1 MSSTAEKSQRGKLL
15 FTPGPLTTSITV
27 KQAMLKDYG
36 SRDSHFIQMVKDIR
50 SGLLAFAGVR
60 KEDGYETVL
69 MQGSGT
75 FGIESV
81 ISSAIPAD
89 GKLLVIINGV
99 YGERI
104 AKMANIHRIK
114 TNTLVFEEN
123 TWPNED
129 LVRKELQSGGYTHV
143 AIIHSETTS
152 GIINPLEPFGK
163 LAREFNCT
171 FIVDAMSSF
180 GGVPIDFEKSKID
193 FLVSSSNKCIEGVPG
208 FAFAIC
214 KKELLLKCEHQAR
227 TLSLDLYAQWKG
239 LENDGQFR
247 FTPPTHSLA
256 AFHQAM
262 LELKAEGGIQAR
274 AKRYFNN
281 YQLLRNGMREM
292 GFKEY
297 LSDDK
302 QGYIISTYLYPESKA
317 FDFKTFYQKLN
328 DKDFIIYPGKLTKAA
343 CFRIGNI
350 GQLFAEDITALL
362 HAIAEVKS
370 EMKF

>member
-1 MSSTAEKSQRGKLL
+1 MSTAADKLQRGKLL
-15 FTPGPLTTSITV
+15 FTPGPLTTSLTV

-36 SRDSHFIQMVKDIR
+36 SRDIHFIQIVKDIR
-50 SGLLAFAGVR
+50 NGLLELAGVK
-60 KEDGYETVL
+60 KEEYETVIV
-69 MQGSGT
+69 QGSGT

-81 ISSAIPAD
+81 ISSVVPAD

-104 AKMANIHRIK
+104 AKMAKIHRIN
-114 TNTLVFEEN
+114 TGTLVFEEN
-123 TWPNED
+123 TWPDEEQ
-129 LVRKELQSGGYTHV
+129 VRNELQKGGYTHV

-163 LAREFNCT
+163 LAKEFNCT

-180 GGVPIDFEKSKID
+180 GAVPVDFKKCEID

-214 KKELLLKCEHQAR
+214 KKGLLLKCENQAR
-227 TLSLDLYAQWKG
+227 TLALDLFAQWKG

-262 LELKAEGGIQAR
+262 AELKEEGGVNAR
-274 AKRYFNN
+274 AKRYLNN
-281 YQLLRNGMREM
+281 FHLLREGMRKL

-302 QGYIISTYLYPESKA
+302 QGYIISTYLYPESAA
-317 FDFKTFYQKLN
+317 FDFKKFYEKLN
-328 DKDFIIYPGKLTKAA
+328 DRNFIIYPGKLTKAA

-350 GQLFAEDITALL
+350 GQLFAEDITGLL
-362 HAIAEVKS
+362 QAVAEVKS
-370 EMKF
+370 EMVF

>member
-1 MSSTAEKSQRGKLL
+1 MSTAAERALRGKLL
-15 FTPGPLTTSITV
+15 FTPGPLTTSLTV

-36 SRDSHFIQMVKDIR
+36 SRDIHFIKIVQDIR
-50 SGLLAFAGVR
+50 SGLLELAGVK
-60 KEDGYETVL
+60 KEEGYEAVIV
-69 MQGSGT
+69 QGSGT

-81 ISSAIPAD
+81 ISSVIPAD

-104 AKMANIHRIK
+104 AKMAKIHRIN
-114 TNTLVFEEN
+114 TGTLVFEEN
-123 TWPNED
+123 VWPDEAQ
-129 LVRKELQSGGYTHV
+129 VRAELQKGGYTHV

-163 LAREFNCT
+163 LAKEFNCI

-180 GGVPIDFEKSKID
+180 GAVPVDFKKCNID

-214 KKELLLKCEHQAR
+214 KKEQLLKSENQAR
-227 TLSLDLYAQWKG
+227 TLALDLYAQWKG
-239 LENDGQFR
+239 LEGDGQFR

-262 LELKAEGGIQAR
+262 AELREEGGVTAR
-274 AKRYFNN
+274 GNRYLNN
-281 YQLLRNGMREM
+281 YHLLRKGMREM

-297 LSDDK
+297 LPDDK
-302 QGYIISTYLYPESKA
+302 QGYIISTYLYPENPA

-328 DKDFIIYPGKLTKAA
+328 DRDFIIYPGKLTKAA

-350 GQLFAEDITALL
+350 GQLFADDITALL
-362 HAIAEVKS
+362 QAVSQVKAE
-370 EMKF
+370 MGF